1 MKQFL
6 TRVLLAAMVG
16 GAGLSVA
23 PVAALADGIYFGF
36 DNGPGYGNRP
46 RRRRRHHRGV
56 STMSR
61 AIAARRRRPVM
72 AAASARLSA
81 APGAWVLK
89 IRKSF
94 ALRRAA

>member
-46 RRRRRHHRGV
+46 PPPPPPGV

-61 AIAARRRRPVM
+61 AIAARRRRRPVM